1 MRGGSPGEKS
11 AYLTVSALSCIVFQ
25 AAVTDSS
32 INKNPFS
39 GTALLTCT
47 LLFFGLTSDAPAQ
60 VRVKDI
66 APMTE
71 FQDAFLG
78 HFNRG
83 RASIAADFDLD
94 GFLDFYIGNPG
105 DKLSAIQT
113 GS

>member
-1 MRGGSPGEKS
+1 
-11 AYLTVSALSCIVFQ
+11 
-25 AAVTDSS
+25 
-32 INKNPFS
+32 
-39 GTALLTCT
+39 
-47 LLFFGLTSDAPAQ
+47 
-60 VRVKDI
+60 
-66 APMTE
+66 MTE